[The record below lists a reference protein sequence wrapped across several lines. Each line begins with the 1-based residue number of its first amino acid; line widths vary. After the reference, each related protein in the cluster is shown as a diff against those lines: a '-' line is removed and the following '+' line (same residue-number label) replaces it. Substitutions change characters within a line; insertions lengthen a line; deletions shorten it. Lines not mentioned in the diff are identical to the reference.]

1 MRKDGNSGRN
11 GRPDFPGSDFIG
23 FSGFTPPNMEAALRA
38 SNAWVK
44 GLGSLNEEI
53 ISFSQEQVG
62 KCVEASQSLM
72 RCGSVEQAISTQC
85 DIARNTVE
93 SYYREANKLIALTSD
108 MAREA
113 FAQSPGQAPSAAAA
127 AGED

>member
-1 MRKDGNSGRN
+1 MRKDGNSGRS
-11 GRPDFPGSDFIG
+11 GRSDFPGSEFMT
-23 FSGFTPPNMEAALRA
+23 FSGFAPPNMEAAMRA

-62 KCVEASQSLM
+62 KCVEAGQSLM

-93 SYYREANKLIALTSD
+93 SYYREANKLISLTSD

-113 FAQSPGQAPSAAAA
+113 FAASPGATPTAAA

>member
-1 MRKDGNSGRN
+1 MRKEGNSGRS
-11 GRPDFPGSDFIG
+11 GRSPEQLGADFMGLSAFA
-23 FSGFTPPNMEAALRA
+23 PPNMEAALRA

-53 ISFSQEQVG
+53 ITFSQEQLG

-72 RCGSVEQAISTQC
+72 RCGSVEQAITTQC

-93 SYYREANKLIALTSD
+93 SYYREANKLISLTND
-108 MAREA
+108 IAREA
-113 FAQSPGQAPSAAAA
+113 LAQSPAETSAAAP